1 MYIKIV
7 AILER
12 GFFVMTNLLNMLS
25 MLAVTSPATGDNRN
39 INLILI
45 LAIVA
50 GCLII
55 AMVVSKVIGKKK

>member
-1 MYIKIV
+1 
-7 AILER
+7 
-12 GFFVMTNLLNMLS
+12 MLS

>member
-1 MYIKIV
+1 
-7 AILER
+7 
-12 GFFVMTNLLNMLS
+12 MLS

-55 AMVVSKVIGKKK
+55 AMVVSKIIGKKK

>member
-1 MYIKIV
+1 
-7 AILER
+7 
-12 GFFVMTNLLNMLS
+12 